1 VSNPATVELVD
12 WALESVDPVVTAAAG
27 VVVMAELLVF
37 VATTEDV
44 ELFLVELLDELAR
57 TTNLSPTSE
66 LPAVSVML
74 MKNVPPTVA
83 LFPGVQAYEFE
94 VIAPVWVVYQ
104 YLEQM
109 IPREWNELRKG
120 SLLAITFTAN
130 GLLVVPFS
138 NVRMTLPLYPDQV
151 MANGTPVTM
160 FDQVVVNFRA
170 ASTSTTQKMPRKI
183 LIAKLQATSHERQ
196 LPKWW

>member
-109 IPREWNELRKG
+109 IPRE
-120 SLLAITFTAN
+120 
-130 GLLVVPFS
+130 
-138 NVRMTLPLYPDQV
+138 
-151 MANGTPVTM
+151 
-160 FDQVVVNFRA
+160 
-170 ASTSTTQKMPRKI
+170 
-183 LIAKLQATSHERQ
+183 
-196 LPKWW
+196 